1 MEYVIKFA
9 LGIMLT
15 TFSNIE
21 LPSFLMN
28 HSVVKRISI
37 IIEAVAFDEEK
48 NYCIQEWKDSGLC

>member
-1 MEYVIKFA
+1 MFA

-28 HSVVKRISI
+28 HSVVKRIST
-37 IIEAVAFDEEK
+37 IIEAVPFDEEK
-48 NYCIQEWKDSGLC
+48 NYCILEWTDSGLC